1 MIVCCTR
8 KYREDFIVS
17 EQQNQVIIYESADNT
32 AVVEVLTDGDNVW
45 LTQQQIAMLF
55 ESSRTNVLEHIQH
68 IYSEGELERE
78 STCRNFRQVQTEGK
92 RKVSRGI
99 PHYNLDMILSVGY
112 RINSRRATGFRR
124 WANDVLKRYLL
135 DGAALNDKRLSQMH
149 KAIDIVSRSAIPEIA
164 GVSDVLRKFTD
175 GLAFV
180 FPCKGTFPIRIPA
193 INRYRCSDWWFFS

>member
-1 MIVCCTR
+1 
-8 KYREDFIVS
+8 VS
-17 EQQNQVIIYESADNT
+17 EQQNQVIIYEYADNT

-99 PHYNLDMILSVGY
+99 PHYNLDYDI
-112 RINSRRATGFRR
+112 IRRLQ
-124 WANDVLKRYLL
+124 N
-135 DGAALNDKRLSQMH
+135 
-149 KAIDIVSRSAIPEIA
+149 
-164 GVSDVLRKFTD
+164 
-175 GLAFV
+175 
-180 FPCKGTFPIRIPA
+180 
-193 INRYRCSDWWFFS
+193 